1 MGAVRRSSCRAI
13 TTQLDL
19 YRAITTQLGLHRAMT
34 TQLGLY
40 RAITK
45 QLGLYRAITTPLG
58 LSLDHHTARSVARSP
73 HRSVCRTITTQ
84 CKLTLAG
91 VLLHACQELG
101 NQRHFANI

>member
-19 YRAITTQLGLHRAMT
+19 YRAITTQLGL
-34 TQLGLY
+34 Y
-40 RAITK
+40 RAIAK
-45 QLGLYRAITTPLG
+45 QLGLYRTITKQLGIYRAITI
-58 LSLDHHTARSVARSP
+58 HHTTRSVARSP
-73 HRSVCRTITTQ
+73 HRSVCRAITTQ
-84 CKLTLAG
+84 CKLTFAG